1 MSASAGSFGGKVAIV
16 TGAAGGIGRASARA
30 FAARGAHVLVADI
43 DVEHGLET
51 VSLIGSAG
59 GSAQFVRT
67 DVSRSDDVGAM
78 VEAAIREHGRLDF
91 AHNNAGVAAANLPI
105 AELPEAE
112 WDRVTNV
119 MLRGVFLCMKY
130 EIAAML
136 AAGRG
141 AIVNT
146 ASGAGLVG
154 YANQSAYVASKH
166 GVLGLTKS
174 GALEYGPIVRVN
186 CVAPGHVRTPMTAVW
201 EQMPDAFAPIA
212 EAIPLGRIGEAD
224 EIAEAILFLASDRA
238 SYITGQTLVVD
249 GGVILPQAG
258 TDAALAK
265 LFNRLSE

>member
-1 MSASAGSFGGKVAIV
+1 
-16 TGAAGGIGRASARA
+16 
-30 FAARGAHVLVADI
+30 VLVADI

-174 GALEYGPIVRVN
+174 GALEYGARGIRINAVCPGTVWSPMVDKAVAAYPDLQNQLESMHPIGRL
-186 CVAPGHVRTPMTAVW
+186 GTA
-201 EQMPDAFAPIA
+201 E
-212 EAIPLGRIGEAD
+212 
-224 EIAEAILFLASDRA
+224 EIAAAVVWLCSDDASFVLGHA
-238 SYITGQTLVVD
+238 LSVD
-249 GGVILPQAG
+249 GGYVVP
-258 TDAALAK
+258 
-265 LFNRLSE
+265 